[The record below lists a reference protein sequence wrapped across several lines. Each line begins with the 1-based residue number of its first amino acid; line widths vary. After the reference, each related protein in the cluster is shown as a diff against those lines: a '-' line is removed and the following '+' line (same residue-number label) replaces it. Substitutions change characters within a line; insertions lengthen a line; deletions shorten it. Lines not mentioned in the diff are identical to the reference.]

1 MEIID
6 KYTKMIMSATKAGEK
21 DKANVYKLIK
31 AKMLEFV
38 TAKNA
43 GVLNESAE
51 VTILNKMMKER
62 IDTTTVYINAGRIDL
77 ADKETLEANIIKELL
92 PPEVSKEDIEA
103 YVSYWYPN
111 GIEKKSMGLVIK
123 EIKEKYIGVDGK
135 LVADIVKN
143 NLI

>member
-31 AKMLEFV
+31 AKMLEYV

>member
-1 MEIID
+1 MEIVD
-6 KYTKMIMSATKAGEK
+6 KYTKMIMSAIKDGDKSKA
-21 DKANVYKLIK
+21 DVYRLIK
-31 AKMLEFV
+31 SKMMEFV

-43 GVLNESAE
+43 GTLNEAAE

-62 IDTTTVYINAGRIDL
+62 TDTAVVYTNAGRKDL
-77 ADKETLEANIIKELL
+77 ADNEIYEANIIKELL
-92 PPEVSKEDIEA
+92 PPEVTKEDIEA

-135 LVADIVKN
+135 MVADIVKIH
-143 NLI
+143 LI

>member
-6 KYTKMIMSATKAGEK
+6 KYTKMIMSAIKDGDKNKA
-21 DKANVYKLIK
+21 DVYRLIK
-31 AKMLEFV
+31 SKMMEYV
-38 TAKNA
+38 TAKNV
-43 GVLNESAE
+43 GILNEASE

-62 IDTTTVYINAGRIDL
+62 IDTSVVYRNAGRIDL
-77 ADKETLEANIIKELL
+77 ADNEIYEANIIKELL
-92 PPEVSKEDIEA
+92 PPEVSREDIEA

>member
-1 MEIID
+1 MEIVD
-6 KYTKMIMSATKAGEK
+6 KYTKMIMSAIKDGDKNKA
-21 DKANVYKLIK
+21 DVYRLIK
-31 AKMLEFV
+31 SKMMEFV

-43 GVLNESAE
+43 GTLNEAAE

-62 IDTTTVYINAGRIDL
+62 IDTAVVYTNAGRKDL
-77 ADKETLEANIIKELL
+77 VDNEIYEANIIKELL
-92 PPEVSKEDIEA
+92 PPEVTKEDIEA

-135 LVADIVKN
+135 MVADIVKN
-143 NLI
+143 HLI

>member
-6 KYTKMIMSATKAGEK
+6 KYTKMIMSAMKAGEK

-43 GVLNESAE
+43 GVLNEAAE

-62 IDTTTVYINAGRIDL
+62 IDTAAVYTNAGRIDL
-77 ADKETLEANIIKELL
+77 ADNETLESNIIKELL
-92 PPEVSKEDIEA
+92 PKEVTKDDIEN
-103 YVSYWYPN
+103 YINTNYPN
-111 GIEKKSMGLVIK
+111 GIEKKSMGIAIK
-123 EIKEKYIGVDGK
+123 EIKDKLIGADGK
-135 LVADIVKN
+135 LVADIVKTR
-143 NLI
+143 LI

>member
-6 KYTKMIMSATKAGEK
+6 KYTKMIMSATKAGKK
-21 DKANVYKLIK
+21 DNANVYKLIK
-31 AKMLEFV
+31 SKMLEYV

-62 IDTTTVYINAGRIDL
+62 IDTSDIYRNAGRIDL
-77 ADKETLEANIIKELL
+77 ADNEIHEANIIKELL

-103 YVSYWYPN
+103 YVSYWYPD
-111 GIEKKSMGLVIK
+111 GIEKKSMGIVIK
-123 EIKEKYIGVDGK
+123 EIKENFIGADGK

>member
-51 VTILNKMMKER
+51 VTILNKMVKER
-62 IDTTTVYINAGRIDL
+62 IDTSIIYRNADRIDL

-92 PPEVSKEDIEA
+92 PPEVSKEDIEK
-103 YVSYWYPN
+103 YINTNYPN
-111 GIEKKSMGLVIK
+111 GIEKKSMGIVIK
-123 EIKEKYIGVDGK
+123 EIKENFIGVDGK

-143 NLI
+143 SLI

>member
-1 MEIID
+1 MEIVD
-6 KYTKMIMSATKAGEK
+6 KYTKMIMSAIKDGDKNKA
-21 DKANVYKLIK
+21 DVYRLIK
-31 AKMLEFV
+31 SKMMEFV

-43 GVLNESAE
+43 GTLNEAAE

-62 IDTTTVYINAGRIDL
+62 IDTAVVYTNAGRKDL
-77 ADKETLEANIIKELL
+77 ADNEIYEANIIKELL
-92 PPEVSKEDIEA
+92 PPEVTKEDIEA

-135 LVADIVKN
+135 MVADIVKN
-143 NLI
+143 HLI

>member
-6 KYTKMIMSATKAGEK
+6 KYTKMIMSAMKAGEK

-43 GVLNESAE
+43 VVLNEAAE

-62 IDTTTVYINAGRIDL
+62 IDTAAVYTKAGRIDL
-77 ADKETLEANIIKELL
+77 ADNETLEANIIKELL
-92 PPEVSKEDIEA
+92 PKEVTKDDIEN
-103 YVSYWYPN
+103 YINTNYPN
-111 GIEKKSMGLVIK
+111 GIEKKSMGIVIK
-123 EIKEKYIGVDGK
+123 EIKDKLIGVDGK
-135 LVADIVKN
+135 LAADIVKTR
-143 NLI
+143 LI

>member
-6 KYTKMIMSATKAGEK
+6 KYTKMIMTATKAGEK
-21 DKANVYKLIK
+21 DKTNVYKLIK
-31 AKMLEFV
+31 AKMLEYV

-43 GVLNESAE
+43 GVLNESVE

-62 IDTTTVYINAGRIDL
+62 IDTSVVYRNAGRIDL
-77 ADKETLEANIIKELL
+77 ADNEIYEANIIKELL

-103 YVSYWYPN
+103 YVLYWYPD
-111 GIEKKSMGLVIK
+111 GIEKKSMGIIIK
-123 EIKEKYIGVDGK
+123 EIKDKFIGVDGK

>member
-6 KYTKMIMSATKAGEK
+6 KYTKMIMSAMKAGEK

-43 GVLNESAE
+43 VVLNESAE

-62 IDTTTVYINAGRIDL
+62 IDTAAVYTKAGRIDL
-77 ADKETLEANIIKELL
+77 ADNETLEANIIKELL
-92 PPEVSKEDIEA
+92 PKEVTKDDIEN
-103 YVSYWYPN
+103 YINTNYPN
-111 GIEKKSMGLVIK
+111 GIEKKSMGIVIK
-123 EIKEKYIGVDGK
+123 EIKDKLIGVDGK
-135 LVADIVKN
+135 LAADIVKTR
-143 NLI
+143 LI